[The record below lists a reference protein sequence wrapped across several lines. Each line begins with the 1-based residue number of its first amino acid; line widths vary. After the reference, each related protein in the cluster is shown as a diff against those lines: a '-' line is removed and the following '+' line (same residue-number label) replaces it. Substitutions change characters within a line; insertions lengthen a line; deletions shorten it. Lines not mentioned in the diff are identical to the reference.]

1 MQLDEV
7 VHSEGLREYTVRPQ
21 RQPTVTVIDLLLIL
35 LVVLSFSSDWL
46 SAPFRSPHVSL
57 APEPVLATH
66 DPPASIV
73 SYGPEE
79 SHSIGFCHILFLWL
93 SPLFG
98 QGLQT
103 QTSLCQDALNMWQTA
118 STWLFASI
126 PLLPWIPVDQL
137 CGLFLWI
144 TSLLSRLDVRIGI
157 AALVVPHVLAKMTL
171 VTSESVLVFR
181 DMGIQLHTRCW
192 GGFVSTTRFIPVSKI
207 LTVIIN
213 EGITLFQVKFY
224 LAILVDGEDEM
235 TVAFSKTLPRLHI
248 IERVYVNI
256 RETLIYQ

>member
-1 MQLDEV
+1 MPCYSQL
-7 VHSEGLREYTVRPQ
+7 R
-21 RQPTVTVIDLLLIL
+21 
-35 LVVLSFSSDWL
+35 
-46 SAPFRSPHVSL
+46 SAL
-57 APEPVLATH
+57 
-66 DPPASIV
+66 
-73 SYGPEE
+73 
-79 SHSIGFCHILFLWL
+79 
-93 SPLFG
+93 

-235 TVAFSKTLPRLHI
+235 TVAFSCAPKNNNYLNDELIRF
-248 IERVYVNI
+248 RVEDVASTSHY
-256 RETLIYQ
+256 RTSLC